1 MAPSNQPP
9 DSRGSSEAALRSVSE
24 ENVEVVRRSFEAFR
38 RGGPD
43 AMSDLFCD
51 DVITYRA
58 DPDGATFDGK
68 AGFRDAA
75 ADWAEDFIE
84 WQLLPQEFTDL
95 GEEGVLVR
103 VRQIAEGRSS
113 GVRVDEDYW
122 FLYELTGS
130 KVSKLSFYSRHT
142 DALKAAGLSE

>member
-9 DSRGSSEAALRSVSE
+9 DSRGSSEAALQAVSE

-130 KVSKLSFYSRHT
+130 KVSKLSSYSRHT